1 MRTLAIVG
9 SRGTPAADLD
19 YFLPLD
25 VRGFDRVVSG
35 GARGADIAGEEYA
48 AAHGMSVVSYRPKQI
63 PGGFV
68 VDLFIDGFFSHT
80 LGKPGTYYPTFGH
93 AAKARNWW
101 IARDCERL
109 VAFWDGES
117 TGTSH
122 AIACAVR
129 LNRDI
134 RIHMAGDS

>member
-9 SRGTPAADLD
+9 SRGTPQDELD

-25 VRGFDRVVSG
+25 VYGFDRVVSG
-35 GARGADIAGEEYA
+35 GARDADIAGEEYA
-48 AAHGMSVVSYRPKQI
+48 AAHGMSVVSYRPRKE
-63 PGGFV
+63 GDHFA
-68 VDLFIDGFFSHT
+68 VDLHIDGFLSHT
-80 LGKPGTYYPTFGH
+80 LEAGEYPTFGH

-129 LNRDI
+129 FNREI